1 MSYSRRSSNLSKFSL
16 QIFDDPETQDRL
28 KDSGEQ
34 IPISTEIWKN
44 LSIPQRETNPSCY
57 TYDVNWT
64 DLYSKYNDSITSITS
79 NTSYSSAVNE
89 SKIRKCTKLQFDRSF
104 WKRTIVQVKFTFLAR
119 KFKVLN

>member
-1 MSYSRRSSNLSKFSL
+1 MTITKLTFFPRAKTDFWCE
-16 QIFDDPETQDRL
+16 PE
-28 KDSGEQ
+28 
-34 IPISTEIWKN
+34 IPIETEIWKN